1 MAMNVGAWRW
11 FSPSTTGKTPA
22 PRASF
27 ASAVVNNTLF
37 IAGGWDGTSAFDD
50 AFGLD
55 LELFRWREMFVRKTG
70 NATLDGRI
78 LFGHASIG
86 ETLYI
91 HGGTKVTNLADRFS
105 DVLALD
111 TASGELR
118 TVPTSGDGPGGLM
131 RHTIAAR
138 ENSLWVVGGLAEKF
152 SSAVHRLDILDD
164 GDGGTWHRVAAEGF
178 VPWPRAYHCLA
189 AIPAPSPY
197 LLLSGG
203 GDGDRDFHDVYA
215 LDVRTSYWHRFS
227 NITGDVMVISS
238 AACGLLPLQM
248 ASSDDAEGHIDEN
261 ARSALVMHGG
271 FGGVGN
277 NKSTHGRMNIA
288 RVLQFGTSTTS
299 WRWSELKV
307 SGSPT
312 TARMNHRLHVINATC
327 IITFGGSGDG
337 EHLSD
342 VSVGTPNRRRRAE
355 SASML
360 VGDPGNGALD
370 SDANTLDDSDA
381 LESDANAFDE
391 SEYQVI
397 RTVRTADKSKRVR
410 KAKRHA

>member
-1 MAMNVGAWRW
+1 
-11 FSPSTTGKTPA
+11 
-22 PRASF
+22 
-27 ASAVVNNTLF
+27 
-37 IAGGWDGTSAFDD
+37 
-50 AFGLD
+50 
-55 LELFRWREMFVRKTG
+55 
-70 NATLDGRI
+70 
-78 LFGHASIG
+78 
-86 ETLYI
+86 
-91 HGGTKVTNLADRFS
+91 
-105 DVLALD
+105 
-111 TASGELR
+111 
-118 TVPTSGDGPGGLM
+118 
-131 RHTIAAR
+131 
-138 ENSLWVVGGLAEKF
+138 
-152 SSAVHRLDILDD
+152 
-164 GDGGTWHRVAAEGF
+164 
-178 VPWPRAYHCLA
+178 
-189 AIPAPSPY
+189 
-197 LLLSGG
+197 
-203 GDGDRDFHDVYA
+203 
-215 LDVRTSYWHRFS
+215 
-227 NITGDVMVISS
+227 
-238 AACGLLPLQM
+238 M

-410 KAKRHA
+410 KQSVMLDSLKLDSVGAAHALGSCATAIVIHTQLPSCRAASNIHRFWRSE